1 MKILMLSAAVIVLAG
16 CAQTEIVWQKP
27 GATDREL
34 ARDSDGCRSQ
44 AYAGQ
49 GGMMGGGA
57 QRTAIV
63 YTSCMEGKGWKRVET
78 PKP

>member
-1 MKILMLSAAVIVLAG
+1 MKILVWSAAVIALAG

-27 GATDREL
+27 GATERDL
-34 ARDSDGCRSQ
+34 AQASDGCRSQ

-49 GGMMGGGA
+49 GGMMGGDA

-63 YTSCMEGKGWKRVET
+63 YTSCMESKGWKRAEA